1 MLKSDMRKHI
11 VETHGKDICHKFLQN
26 NCTARRCF
34 FSHNVMIAQNGKR
47 SENQLTPRVP
57 TQQDFFDLSTVR
69 PAERRQEMAK
79 STSQVTTLPQMWK
92 TDAVQDVISQAI
104 TQQMQKIFPQ
114 IIAQIKES
122 LHQMNK

>member
-1 MLKSDMRKHI
+1 M
-11 VETHGKDICHKFLQN
+11 
-26 NCTARRCF
+26 
-34 FSHNVMIAQNGKR
+34 KR
-47 SENQLTPRVP
+47 NTQQENLRVP
-57 TQQDFFDLSTVR
+57 TQQDFFELPTVR

-104 TQQMQKIFPQ
+104 TQQMQNIFPQ

-122 LHQMNK
+122 LNQMNK